1 VEYGAGAVESV
12 VTGGALPDP
21 AFWRGKRV
29 FLTGHTGFKGS
40 WLAIWL
46 KRMGAVVGGVAL
58 KPNTEPSLF
67 GLAKVSELVNGHFGD
82 IRDQSLVL
90 SLCVAHQPEIILH
103 LAAQP
108 LVRASYT
115 DPAGTF
121 DTNVMGTV
129 NILEAARISKGLR
142 AVVMVTTDKV
152 YLDTEQQ
159 SPFRESD
166 TLGGHD
172 PYSASKAASELVV
185 AAYRSSYLKEKGVA
199 VATARAGN
207 VIGGGDWAQ
216 DRLIPDVVRAWS
228 AGGTLNVRRPSSV
241 RPWNHVIETLTG
253 YLVLAER
260 LWESPQL
267 AAAWNF
273 GPPPHEELT
282 VRTIVEM
289 ARRVYGAGD
298 VAWGA
303 SEEGPHET
311 HWLSLDNSRARLE
324 LGVAPR
330 WDAATALERTI
341 RWYRRQQDG
350 ADPRRLCEADIDH
363 YETIQ

>member
-1 VEYGAGAVESV
+1 MESV
-12 VTGGALPDP
+12 VSGGALPDP

-46 KRMGAVVGGVAL
+46 KRMGAVMGGVAL
-58 KPNTEPSLF
+58 RPNTEPSLF
-67 GLAKVSELVNGHFGD
+67 GLARVAELIEGHFGD
-82 IRDQSLVL
+82 IRDQALV
-90 SLCVAHQPEIILH
+90 SRLCVAHRPEIILH

-108 LVRASYT
+108 LVRASYA

-121 DTNVMGTV
+121 GTNVMGSV
-129 NILEAARISKGLR
+129 SILEAARGCENLR

-152 YLDTEQQ
+152 YAETRQQ
-159 SPFRESD
+159 CPFRESD

-172 PYSASKAASELVV
+172 PYSASKAASELIVT
-185 AAYRSSYLKEKGVA
+185 AYRSSYLKENGVA

-228 AGGTLNVRRPSSV
+228 AGGTLQVRRPSAV
-241 RPWNHVIETLTG
+241 RPWNHVIEALTG

-260 LWESPQL
+260 LWDTPHLST
-267 AAAWNF
+267 AWNF
-273 GPPPHEELT
+273 GPPPHEEVN

-289 ARRVYGAGD
+289 ARRIHGAGD

-303 SEEGPHET
+303 GEEGPHET
-311 HWLSLDNSRARLE
+311 HRLTLDNSKARLE
-324 LGVAPR
+324 LGVTPR

-350 ADPRRLCEADIDH
+350 DDPRALCEADLDH
-363 YETIQ
+363 YESIQ

>member
-1 VEYGAGAVESV
+1 MGYGAGAVESM
-12 VTGGALPDP
+12 VTDGALPDP

-67 GLAKVSELVNGHFGD
+67 GLAKVAELVDGHFGD
-82 IRDQSLVL
+82 IRDQPLVVR
-90 SLCVAHQPEIILH
+90 LCVAHQPEVIFH

-108 LVRASYT
+108 LVRASYA

-121 DTNVMGTV
+121 DTNVMGAV
-129 NILEAARISKGLR
+129 SILEAARAIESLR

-152 YLDTEQQ
+152 YADTKQQ
-159 SPFRESD
+159 DPFRESD

-172 PYSASKAASELVV
+172 PYSASKAASELIV
-185 AAYRSSYLKEKGVA
+185 AAYRSSFLKAKGVA

-207 VIGGGDWAQ
+207 VIGGGDWAE

-228 AGGTLNVRRPSSV
+228 AGGTLQVRRPSSV
-241 RPWNHVIETLTG
+241 RPWNHVIEALTG

-260 LWESPQL
+260 LWETPDLGS
-267 AAAWNF
+267 AWNF
-273 GPPPHEELT
+273 GPPPHEEVN
-282 VRTIVEM
+282 VRTIVEN
-289 ARRVYGAGD
+289 AHRIYGAGD
-298 VAWGA
+298 VAWGMG
-303 SEEGPHET
+303 EEGPHEA
-311 HWLSLDNSRARLE
+311 HWLGLDNNKARLE

-330 WDAATALERTI
+330 WDAATAVERTI
-341 RWYRRQQDG
+341 LWYRRQQDG
-350 ADPRRLCEADIDH
+350 ADPRGLCEADIDH
-363 YETIQ
+363 YESIQ

>member
-1 VEYGAGAVESV
+1 MESMVTAGQRS
-12 VTGGALPDP
+12 ALPDP
-21 AFWRGKRV
+21 SFWHGKRV

-46 KRMGAVVGGVAL
+46 KRLGADVSGMAL
-58 KPNTEPSLF
+58 RPSTEPSLF
-67 GLAKVSELVNGHFGD
+67 DLAHVGELVDGHFGD
-82 IRDQSLVL
+82 IRDQALVAR
-90 SLCVAHQPEIILH
+90 LCAAHQPEVIVH

-108 LVRASYT
+108 LVRASYA

-129 NILEAARISKGLR
+129 NILEAARMSRGLR

-152 YLDTEQQ
+152 YLNTEQH

-172 PYSASKAASELVV
+172 PYSASKAASELIV
-185 AAYRSSYLKEKGVA
+185 AAYRSSYLREKGIA

-228 AGGTLNVRRPSSV
+228 AGEALRVRRPSSV

-253 YLVLAER
+253 YLVLAEN
-260 LWESPQL
+260 LWKAPDL
-267 AAAWNF
+267 ASAWNF
-273 GPPPHEELT
+273 GPPPREEVN
-282 VRTIVEM
+282 VRTMVEM

-303 SEEGPHET
+303 GEEGPHET
-311 HWLSLDNSRARLE
+311 HRLSLDNSKARRE

-350 ADPRRLCEADIDH
+350 ADPRGLCEADLDH

>member
-1 VEYGAGAVESV
+1 MESV
-12 VTGGALPDP
+12 VTVGALPDP

-46 KRMGAVVGGVAL
+46 KRMGAVVKGIAL
-58 KPNTEPSLF
+58 APNTEPSLF
-67 GLAKVSELVNGHFGD
+67 GLAKVAELVEGHFGD
-82 IRDQSLVL
+82 IRDQTLVAR
-90 SLCVAHQPEIILH
+90 LCAAHRPEIILH

-108 LVRASYT
+108 LVRAGYA

-129 NILEAARISKGLR
+129 NILEAARGCEDLR
-142 AVVMVTTDKV
+142 VIVMVTTDKV
-152 YLDTEQQ
+152 YADTRQQ
-159 SPFRESD
+159 SPFQEAD
-166 TLGGHD
+166 ILGGHD
-172 PYSASKAASELVV
+172 PYSASKAASELII
-185 AAYRSSYLKEKGVA
+185 AAYRSSYLAAKDVA

-207 VIGGGDWAQ
+207 VIGGGDWSK

-228 AGGTLNVRRPSSV
+228 AGETLQVRRPSAV
-241 RPWNHVIETLTG
+241 RPWNHVIEALTG

-260 LWESPQL
+260 MWEAPDLGS
-267 AAAWNF
+267 AWNF
-273 GPPPHEELT
+273 GPPPHEDVD

-289 ARRVYGAGD
+289 ARRAYGAGD
-298 VAWGA
+298 VVWGM

-311 HWLSLDNSRARLE
+311 HRLILDNSKARLE

-350 ADPRRLCEADIDH
+350 DDPRGLCEADLDL
-363 YETIQ
+363 YESIR